1 MFSVISLL
9 AILNKRSQHLNKIR
23 ECDAEEDTS
32 NVIVHNEIVLKK
44 EEKIME
50 QSCQNQNEKLFVSQE
65 SKNTSLKFDYQD
77 SNDSFAQECKFSLK
91 NENRQ
96 KENKKNAKVN
106 NPRKIVLFTE
116 LDKYY
121 ILLTILS

>member
-23 ECDAEEDTS
+23 ECDVEEDRS
-32 NVIVHNEIVLKK
+32 KGIVHNEIVLKK
-44 EEKIME
+44 EEKIIE
-50 QSCQNQNEKLFVSQE
+50 QSCRNQNEKLFVSQE

-96 KENKKNAKVN
+96 KENKKNSKVN